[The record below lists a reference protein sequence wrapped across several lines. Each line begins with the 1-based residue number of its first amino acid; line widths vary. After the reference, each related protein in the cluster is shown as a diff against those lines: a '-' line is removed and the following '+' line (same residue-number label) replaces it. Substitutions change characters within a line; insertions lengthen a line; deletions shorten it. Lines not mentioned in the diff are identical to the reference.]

1 MCAVCTVCSMCV
13 CGMRVCVVYMC
24 GVCMCVPAWVGA
36 AGELW
41 QVVCLGLSCLGDK
54 LPFLSSAVAFGVC
67 WSLGGIWLLC
77 ARSSYTDSGE
87 GHGGGTA
94 LSGWPGRG
102 SLLGRPVTFDFVDWH
117 QASKLLSLWRAFN
130 PRKTTVTF

>member
-1 MCAVCTVCSMCV
+1 MQCALCAVCMWHACLCRVYVWCVYVCA
-13 CGMRVCVVYMC
+13 RR
-24 GVCMCVPAWVGA
+24 AGA

-54 LPFLSSAVAFGVC
+54 LPFLSSTVAFGVC
-67 WSLGGIWLLC
+67 WSLRGIWLLC
-77 ARSSYTDSGE
+77 ARSSCTDSGE

-102 SLLGRPVTFDFVDWH
+102 SLLGRPVTFDFVNWH